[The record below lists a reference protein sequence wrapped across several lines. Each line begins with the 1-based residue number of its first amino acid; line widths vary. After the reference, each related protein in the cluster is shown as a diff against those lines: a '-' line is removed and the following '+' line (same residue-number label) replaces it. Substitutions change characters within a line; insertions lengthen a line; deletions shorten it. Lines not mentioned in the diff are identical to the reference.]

1 MFLGI
6 DIGSSST
13 KVAVLNDKK
22 ELAGVSVI
30 NLGTGTNAFEE
41 VIADALAQANATK
54 DDIQYTIA
62 TGYGR
67 VNFQD
72 ADKQITEITCHAKG
86 VNYLTQEAR
95 TIVDIGGQ
103 DAKVIKLD
111 ASGKVANFVMNEK
124 CAAGTGRFLEVM
136 ARVLGCS
143 LTELSTLGEKATK
156 EISISSVCT
165 VFAESEVISA
175 LSAGETAANVAKGA
189 HIAVARRVS
198 GMYHRVSGEA
208 PVVMTGGVAL
218 NRDMVSSLSEELGTP
233 VLPVEHCQIVGAIGA
248 AVFAYETYHKHF

>member
-72 ADKQITEITCHAKG
+72 ADKQITEIK
-86 VNYLTQEAR
+86 
-95 TIVDIGGQ
+95 
-103 DAKVIKLD
+103 
-111 ASGKVANFVMNEK
+111 
-124 CAAGTGRFLEVM
+124 
-136 ARVLGCS
+136 
-143 LTELSTLGEKATK
+143 
-156 EISISSVCT
+156 
-165 VFAESEVISA
+165 
-175 LSAGETAANVAKGA
+175 
-189 HIAVARRVS
+189 
-198 GMYHRVSGEA
+198 
-208 PVVMTGGVAL
+208 
-218 NRDMVSSLSEELGTP
+218 
-233 VLPVEHCQIVGAIGA
+233 
-248 AVFAYETYHKHF
+248 

>member
-72 ADKQITEITCHAKG
+72 ADKQITEITCHAR
-86 VNYLTQEAR
+86 A
-95 TIVDIGGQ
+95 
-103 DAKVIKLD
+103 
-111 ASGKVANFVMNEK
+111 
-124 CAAGTGRFLEVM
+124 
-136 ARVLGCS
+136 
-143 LTELSTLGEKATK
+143 
-156 EISISSVCT
+156 
-165 VFAESEVISA
+165 
-175 LSAGETAANVAKGA
+175 
-189 HIAVARRVS
+189 
-198 GMYHRVSGEA
+198 
-208 PVVMTGGVAL
+208 
-218 NRDMVSSLSEELGTP
+218 
-233 VLPVEHCQIVGAIGA
+233 
-248 AVFAYETYHKHF
+248 